1 VLLPPRCPFTISIPL
16 IVTMKAAA
24 YVVALAGL
32 AQAEEANPIEKII
45 QMIGDLETK
54 IIKEGEDA
62 QKVYEEFSE
71 WCEDTSKD
79 LMFEIKTGK
88 GEVADLK
95 ATIEKESANIQVQ
108 ESKIEELAGA
118 IATDEADL
126 KAATEIRTKEQAT
139 FEAEEKDLVETVDIL
154 ERAIGIIE
162 KEMNGGASMMQL
174 KKAGTITEVLGWM
187 VQAQSLTGSDA
198 HKLTALIQSSN
209 DDDSE
214 GAPDP
219 AAYEN
224 QSGGVID
231 TMNDLLEK
239 AQGQLE
245 STRATETANVQNFEM
260 LKQSL
265 TDEIKFANKE
275 MDEAK
280 KSKAESEEAKATAE
294 GDLDVTSKGLAEDV
308 KALAELHHN
317 CMTKA
322 SDFEAETTS
331 RGEELKALAM
341 AKKIIKETTSGAAGQ
356 SYGMFLQTGS
366 GNSEAVRFVRQ
377 LAKKQRSTSLGQLA
391 SRMASEVRFGTGS
404 QADIFAKIKGLVTD
418 MIEKLE
424 AEAEADA
431 TKKAYCDK
439 ELAETNTKK
448 DDKTAEIEKLTAKI
462 EQQAAQSAKLKEEI
476 ATLEGELAAL
486 VREQAEMDKIRAEE
500 KAQWEVNSAEMEKGL
515 NGIKLALKVLNE
527 YYAKADKAHSSGDGA
542 STGIIGL
549 LEVAES
555 DFSKGLTEMNAAEE
569 TAQNTYDQESKEN
582 EIEKTTKNQ
591 DVKYKTKE
599 STGLDKS
606 NAELT
611 SDKENVEVEL
621 SAVAEY
627 LKKIEDECIAK
638 PETYEDR
645 KARREA
651 EIAGLKEAL
660 TVLESE
666 TAFIQKK
673 SSRTLRGTKRH

>member
-1 VLLPPRCPFTISIPL
+1 
-16 IVTMKAAA
+16 MKAAA

-95 ATIEKESANIQVQ
+95 AAIEKEAANIQVQ

-377 LAKKQRSTSLGQLA
+377 LAKKQRSSSLGQLA

-500 KAQWEVNSAEMEKGL
+500 KSQWEVNSAEMEKGL

>member
-1 VLLPPRCPFTISIPL
+1 VPPRSPFTISSPL

-32 AQAEEANPIEKII
+32 AQAEEASPIEKII

-95 ATIEKESANIQVQ
+95 ATIEKESANIAVQV
-108 ESKIEELAGA
+108 SKIEELAGS

-139 FEAEEKDLVETVDIL
+139 FEAEEKDLVETVDII

-162 KEMNGGASMMQL
+162 KEMAGGASMMQL
-174 KKAGTITEVLGWM
+174 TKAGTITQVLGSM
-187 VQAQSLTGSDA
+187 VQAQSLSGSDA

-209 DDDSE
+209 DDEAD

-224 QSGGVID
+224 QSGGIID

-239 AQGQLE
+239 SQTQLD

-280 KSKAESEEAKATAE
+280 KSKAESEEGKATAE
-294 GDLDVTSKGLAEDV
+294 GDLEVTSKALAEDV
-308 KALAELHHN
+308 KALADLHHN

-331 RGEELKALAM
+331 RGEELKALAT
-341 AKKIIKETTSGAAGQ
+341 AKKIIIEATSFGQ
-356 SYGMFLQTGS
+356 VSFLQTGS
-366 GNSEAVRFVRQ
+366 GNSAAVRFVRQ
-377 LAKKQRSTSLGQLA
+377 LAKKQRSSSLSQLA

-404 QADIFAKIKGLVTD
+404 QADIFAKIKGLVSD

-462 EQQAAQSAKLKEEI
+462 EQQAAQAAKLKEEV
-476 ATLEGELAAL
+476 ATLESELAAL

-549 LEVAES
+549 LEVCES

-582 EIEKTTKNQ
+582 EIEKTTKQQ

-599 STGLDKS
+599 ATGLDKS

-621 SAVAEY
+621 SAVNEY

-660 TVLESE
+660 TVLENE

>member
-1 VLLPPRCPFTISIPL
+1 
-16 IVTMKAAA
+16 MKAATLA
-24 YVVALAGL
+24 VSFAVV
-32 AQAEEANPIEKII
+32 AQAEEANPIAKII

-88 GEVADLK
+88 GEVADLN
-95 ATIEKESANIQVQ
+95 AAIEKEAANIQVQ
-108 ESKIEELAGA
+108 ESKIEELAGSIA
-118 IATDEADL
+118 IDEADL
-126 KAATEIRTKEQAT
+126 KAATEIRNKEQAT

-187 VQAQSLTGSDA
+187 VQAQSLSGSDA

-209 DDDSE
+209 DDEAD

-224 QSGGVID
+224 QSGGIID

-239 AQGQLE
+239 SQTQLD

-280 KSKAESEEAKATAE
+280 KSKAESEEGKATAE
-294 GDLDVTSKGLAEDV
+294 GDLEVTSKALSEDV
-308 KALAELHHN
+308 KALADLHHN

-322 SDFEAETTS
+322 SDFEAEVTS
-331 RGEELKALAM
+331 RGEELKALAT
-341 AKKIIKETTSGAAGQ
+341 AKKIIKDTTSGAASQ
-356 SYGMFLQTGS
+356 SYDFLQMSSGS
-366 GNSEAVRFVRQ
+366 SDAVHFVRQ
-377 LAKKQRSTSLGQLA
+377 LAKKQRSSMLAQLA

-404 QADIFAKIKGLVTD
+404 QADIFGKIKGLITD

-448 DDKTAEIEKLTAKI
+448 DDKTAEIEKLSAKI
-462 EQQAAQSAKLKEEI
+462 EQQTAHSAKLKEEV
-476 ATLEGELAAL
+476 ATLESELAAL

-527 YYAKADKAHSSGDGA
+527 YYAKADKAHSSSDGA

-549 LEVAES
+549 LEVCES

-569 TAQNTYDQESKEN
+569 TAQNTYEQESKEN
-582 EIEKTTKNQ
+582 EIEKTTKEQ

-599 STGLDKS
+599 ATGLDKS

-621 SAVAEY
+621 SAVNEY

-651 EIAGLKEAL
+651 EIAGLKDAL
-660 TVLESE
+660 TVLENE
-666 TAFIQKK
+666 TAFIQK
-673 SSRTLRGTKRH
+673 SSHTLRGTKRH

>member
-1 VLLPPRCPFTISIPL
+1 V
-16 IVTMKAAA
+16 
-24 YVVALAGL
+24 AGL
-32 AQAEEANPIEKII
+32 VTVNASQANPIEKII
-45 QMIGDLETK
+45 EMIGDLETK
-54 IIKEGEDA
+54 IIAEGEAA
-62 QKVYEEFSE
+62 QKTYEEFSE

-108 ESKIEELAGA
+108 DSKIEELAGS

-126 KAATEIRTKEQAT
+126 KSATEIRNKEQAT
-139 FEAEEKDLVETVDIL
+139 FQAEETDLVETVDIL

-174 KKAGTITEVLGWM
+174 KKAGTVTEVLGWM
-187 VQAQSLTGSDA
+187 VQAQSLSGADA
-198 HKLTALIQSSN
+198 HKLTALVQSSQSS
-209 DDDSE
+209 DEEDS

-219 AAYEN
+219 AAFEN
-224 QSGGVID
+224 QSGGIID
-231 TMNDLLEK
+231 TMNGLLEK
-239 AQGQLE
+239 SQEQLD

-275 MDEAK
+275 KDEAA
-280 KSKAESEEAKATAE
+280 KAKAASEEAKATAE
-294 GDLDVTSKGLAEDV
+294 GDLDVTSKGLAEDT

-331 RGEELKALAM
+331 RGEELKALAT
-341 AKKIIKETTSGAAGQ
+341 AKKIIIEATSLAQ
-356 SYGMFLQTGS
+356 VSFIQTSARS
-366 GNSEAVRFVRQ
+366 GDSEAVRFVRH
-377 LAKKQRSTSLGQLA
+377 LAQKQSSSLLAQLA
-391 SRMASEVRFGTGS
+391 SRMASEIRFGSGS
-404 QADIFAKIKGLVTD
+404 QDDIFAKIKGLITD
-418 MIEKLE
+418 MVAKLE

-439 ELAETNTKK
+439 ELAETNQKK
-448 DDKTAEIEKLTAKI
+448 DDKTAEIEKLSAKI
-462 EQQAAQSAKLKEEI
+462 EQQAAQAAKLKGEI
-476 ATLEGELAAL
+476 ATLESELAAL
-486 VREQAEMDKIRAEE
+486 IRAQATMDKIRAEE
-500 KAQWEVNSAEMEKGL
+500 KAAWEVNSAETEKGL

-555 DFSKGLTEMNAAEE
+555 DFAKGLAEMNAAEE
-569 TAQNTYDQESKEN
+569 TAAAAYEQETKEN
-582 EIEKTTKNQ
+582 EILKVTKEQ

-599 STGLDKS
+599 ATGLEKS

-660 TVLESE
+660 TVLENE
-666 TAFIQKK
+666 TAFIQKGTT
-673 SSRTLRGTKRH
+673 RVLRGTKHHF

>member
-1 VLLPPRCPFTISIPL
+1 
-16 IVTMKAAA
+16 
-24 YVVALAGL
+24 VAFAGL
-32 AQAEEANPIEKII
+32 AHAEEANPIEKII
-45 QMIGDLETK
+45 QMISDLETK
-54 IIKEGEDA
+54 IIGEGEAA
-62 QKVYEEFSE
+62 QKTYEEFSE

-95 ATIEKESANIQVQ
+95 ASIEKEAANIAVQ
-108 ESKIEELAGA
+108 ESKIEELAGG

-187 VQAQSLTGSDA
+187 VQAQSLSGADA
-198 HKLTALIQSSN
+198 RKLTALVQTTSN
-209 DDDSE
+209 DDDE

-224 QSGGVID
+224 QSGGIID

-239 AQGQLE
+239 AQTQLE
-245 STRATETANVQNFEM
+245 SARATETANVQNFEM

-280 KSKAESEEAKATAE
+280 KSKAESEETKATAE
-294 GDLDVTSKGLAEDV
+294 GDLDVTSKGLSEDV

-331 RGEELKALAM
+331 RGEELKALAT
-341 AKKIIKETTSGAAGQ
+341 AKKIIKETTGGAASQ
-356 SYGMFLQTGS
+356 SYGFFLQTGS
-366 GNSEAVRFVRQ
+366 ANNAAVRFVRQ
-377 LAKKQRSTSLGQLA
+377 LAKKQHSVMLGQLA
-391 SRMASEVRFGTGS
+391 SRMASEVRFGSGS
-404 QADIFAKIKGLVTD
+404 EADIFAKIKGLISD

-439 ELAETNTKK
+439 ELAETNAKK

-462 EQQAAQSAKLKEEI
+462 EQQKAQSAKLKEEV
-476 ATLEGELAAL
+476 ATLESELAAL

-527 YYAKADKAHSSGDGA
+527 YYAKADKAHDSGDGA

-569 TAQNTYDQESKEN
+569 TAQNTYDQETKEN
-582 EIEKTTKNQ
+582 EIEKTTKEQ

-621 SAVAEY
+621 SAVNEY

-638 PETYEDR
+638 PETYEER

-660 TVLESE
+660 TVLEE
-666 TAFIQKK
+666 QTAFVQTK

>member
-1 VLLPPRCPFTISIPL
+1 
-16 IVTMKAAA
+16 
-24 YVVALAGL
+24 
-32 AQAEEANPIEKII
+32 
-45 QMIGDLETK
+45 
-54 IIKEGEDA
+54 
-62 QKVYEEFSE
+62 
-71 WCEDTSKD
+71 
-79 LMFEIKTGK
+79 
-88 GEVADLK
+88 
-95 ATIEKESANIQVQ
+95 
-108 ESKIEELAGA
+108 
-118 IATDEADL
+118 
-126 KAATEIRTKEQAT
+126 
-139 FEAEEKDLVETVDIL
+139 
-154 ERAIGIIE
+154 
-162 KEMNGGASMMQL
+162 MMQL
-174 KKAGTITEVLGWM
+174 KKAGTVTEVLGWM
-187 VQAQSLTGSDA
+187 VQAQSLSGADA
-198 HKLTALIQSSN
+198 HKLTALVQSSQSS
-209 DDDSE
+209 DDEDS

-219 AAYEN
+219 AAFEN
-224 QSGGVID
+224 QSGGIID
-231 TMNDLLEK
+231 TMNGLLEK
-239 AQGQLE
+239 SQEQLD

-275 MDEAK
+275 KDEAA
-280 KSKAESEEAKATAE
+280 KAKAASEEAKATAE
-294 GDLDVTSKGLAEDV
+294 GDLDVTSKGLAEDT

-331 RGEELKALAM
+331 RGEELKALAT
-341 AKKIIKETTSGAAGQ
+341 AKKIIIEATSLAQ
-356 SYGMFLQTGS
+356 VSFIQTSARS
-366 GNSEAVRFVRQ
+366 GDSEAVRFVRH
-377 LAKKQRSTSLGQLA
+377 LAQKQSSSLLAQLA
-391 SRMASEVRFGTGS
+391 SRMASEIRFGSGS
-404 QADIFAKIKGLVTD
+404 QDDIFAKIKGLITD
-418 MIEKLE
+418 MVAKLE

-439 ELAETNTKK
+439 ELAETNQKK
-448 DDKTAEIEKLTAKI
+448 DDKTAEIEKLSAKI
-462 EQQAAQSAKLKEEI
+462 EQQAAQAAKLKGEI
-476 ATLEGELAAL
+476 ATLESELAAL
-486 VREQAEMDKIRAEE
+486 IRAQATMDKIRAEE
-500 KAQWEVNSAEMEKGL
+500 KAAWEVNSAETEKGL

-555 DFSKGLTEMNAAEE
+555 DFAKGLAEMNAAEE
-569 TAQNTYDQESKEN
+569 TAAAAYEQETKEN
-582 EIEKTTKNQ
+582 EILKVTKEQ

-599 STGLDKS
+599 ATGLEKS

-660 TVLESE
+660 TVLENE
-666 TAFIQKK
+666 TAFIQKGTT
-673 SSRTLRGTKRH
+673 RVLRGAKHHF

>member
-1 VLLPPRCPFTISIPL
+1 VPPRCAFTISSL
-16 IVTMKAAA
+16 IVTMKAATF
-24 YVVALAGL
+24 VVALAGV

-95 ATIEKESANIQVQ
+95 ATIEKEAANIQVQ
-108 ESKIEELAGA
+108 ESKIEELAGS

-126 KAATEIRTKEQAT
+126 KAATEIRNKEQAT

-174 KKAGTITEVLGWM
+174 KKAGTVTEVLGWM
-187 VQAQSLTGSDA
+187 VQAQSLSGSDA

-209 DDDSE
+209 DDEAD

-224 QSGGVID
+224 QSGGIID

-239 AQGQLE
+239 SQTQLD
-245 STRATETANVQNFEM
+245 STRATETANIQNFEM

-280 KSKAESEEAKATAE
+280 KSKAESEEGKATAE
-294 GDLDVTSKGLAEDV
+294 GDLEVTSKSLSEDV
-308 KALAELHHN
+308 KALADLHHN

-322 SDFEAETTS
+322 SDFEAEVTS
-331 RGEELKALAM
+331 RGEELKALAT

-356 SYGMFLQTGS
+356 SYGFLQMS
-366 GNSEAVRFVRQ
+366 SSNSDAVRFVRQ
-377 LAKKQRSTSLGQLA
+377 LAKKQRSSVLAQLA
-391 SRMASEVRFGTGS
+391 SRMASEVRFGSGS
-404 QADIFAKIKGLVTD
+404 QADIFGKIKGLITD

-439 ELAETNTKK
+439 ELAETNAKK

-462 EQQAAQSAKLKEEI
+462 EQQTAQSAKLKEEV
-476 ATLEGELAAL
+476 ATLESELAAL

-500 KAQWEVNSAEMEKGL
+500 KSQWEVNSAEMEKGL

-527 YYAKADKAHSSGDGA
+527 YYAKADKAHSSSDGA

-569 TAQNTYDQESKEN
+569 TAQNTYEQESKEN
-582 EIEKTTKNQ
+582 EIEKTTKEQ

-599 STGLDKS
+599 ATGLDKS

-621 SAVAEY
+621 SAVNEY

-660 TVLESE
+660 TVLENE
-666 TAFIQKK
+666 TAFIQK
-673 SSRTLRGTKRH
+673 STRTLRGTKRH

>member
-1 VLLPPRCPFTISIPL
+1 
-16 IVTMKAAA
+16 MKAAA
-24 YVVALAGL
+24 FVAFAGL
-32 AQAEEANPIEKII
+32 AHAEEANPIEKII

-54 IIKEGEDA
+54 IIGEGEAA
-62 QKVYEEFSE
+62 QKTYEEFSE

-95 ATIEKESANIQVQ
+95 ASIEKEAANIAVQ
-108 ESKIEELAGA
+108 ESKIEELAGG

-187 VQAQSLTGSDA
+187 VQAQSLSGADA
-198 HKLTALIQSSN
+198 RKLTALVQTTSN
-209 DDDSE
+209 DDDE

-224 QSGGVID
+224 QSGGIID

-239 AQGQLE
+239 AQTQLE
-245 STRATETANVQNFEM
+245 SARATETANVQNFEM

-280 KSKAESEEAKATAE
+280 KSKAESEETKATAE
-294 GDLDVTSKGLAEDV
+294 GDLDVTSKGLSEDV

-331 RGEELKALAM
+331 RGEELKALAT
-341 AKKIIKETTSGAAGQ
+341 AKKIIKETTGGAASQ
-356 SYGMFLQTGS
+356 SYGFFLQTGS
-366 GNSEAVRFVRQ
+366 ANNAAVRFVRQ
-377 LAKKQRSTSLGQLA
+377 LAKKQHSVMLGQLA
-391 SRMASEVRFGTGS
+391 SRMASEVRFGSGS
-404 QADIFAKIKGLVTD
+404 EADIFAKIKGLISD

-439 ELAETNTKK
+439 ELAETNAKK

-462 EQQAAQSAKLKEEI
+462 EQQKAQSAKLKEEV
-476 ATLEGELAAL
+476 ATLESELAAL

-527 YYAKADKAHSSGDGA
+527 YYAKADKAHDSGDGA

-569 TAQNTYDQESKEN
+569 TAQNTYDQETKEN
-582 EIEKTTKNQ
+582 EIEKTTKEQ

-599 STGLDKS
+599 ATGLDKS

-621 SAVAEY
+621 SAVNEY

-638 PETYEDR
+638 PETYEER

-660 TVLESE
+660 TVLEE
-666 TAFIQKK
+666 QTAFVQTK

>member
-1 VLLPPRCPFTISIPL
+1 
-16 IVTMKAAA
+16 MKAALFA
-24 YVVALAGL
+24 ALAGV
-32 AQAEEANPIEKII
+32 ATAEDANPIEKII

-108 ESKIEELAGA
+108 ETKIEELAGA

-126 KAATEIRTKEQAT
+126 KAATEIRDKEQAT
-139 FEAEEKDLVETVDIL
+139 FAAEEKDLVETVDIL

-174 KKAGTITEVLGWM
+174 KKAGTVTEVLGMM
-187 VQAQSLTGSDA
+187 VQAQSLSGADA
-198 HKLTALIQSSN
+198 HRLTALVQSSQTSD
-209 DDDSE
+209 DDDS
-214 GAPDP
+214 GAPEA
-219 AAYEN
+219 AAYSS

-239 AQGQLE
+239 SQTQLE
-245 STRATETANVQNFEM
+245 STRATETANLQNYEM

-280 KSKAESEEAKATAE
+280 KSKAASEEAKATAE
-294 GDLDVTSKGLAEDV
+294 GDLDVTSKSLGEDV
-308 KALAELHHN
+308 KALADLHHN

-331 RGEELKALAM
+331 RGEELKALAT
-341 AKKIIKETTSGAAGQ
+341 AKKIIKDTTAGATSQ
-356 SYGMFLQTGS
+356 SYDFLQTSAQS
-366 GNSEAVRFVRQ
+366 GNTQVVHFVRQ
-377 LAKKQRSTSLGQLA
+377 LAKKQRSPQLAQLA
-391 SRMASEVRFGTGS
+391 SRLASEVRFGTGS
-404 QADIFAKIKGLVTD
+404 QEDIFAKIKGLITD
-418 MIEKLE
+418 MVEKLE

-439 ELAETNTKK
+439 ELAETNQKK
-448 DDKTAEIEKLTAKI
+448 DDKTSEIEKLVAKI
-462 EQQAAQSAKLKEEI
+462 EQQAAQSTKLKEEV

-486 VREQAEMDKIRAEE
+486 VRRQAEMDKIRAEE
-500 KAQWEVNSAEMEKGL
+500 KALYETNSAEMEKGL

-527 YYAKADKAHSSGDGA
+527 YYAKADKSHSSADGA

-549 LEVAES
+549 LEVCES

-569 TAQNTYDQESKEN
+569 TAQNTYDQETKEN
-582 EIEKTTKNQ
+582 EIEKVTKEQ

-599 STGLDKS
+599 HTGLDKS

-621 SAVAEY
+621 SAVNEY

-638 PETYEDR
+638 PETYEER

-651 EIAGLKEAL
+651 EISGLKEAL
-660 TVLESE
+660 SVLESE

-673 SSRTLRGTKRH
+673 STRTLRGAKRHF

>member
-1 VLLPPRCPFTISIPL
+1 
-16 IVTMKAAA
+16 MKAAA

-95 ATIEKESANIQVQ
+95 AAIEKESANIQVQ

-187 VQAQSLTGSDA
+187 VQAQSLSGSDA

-224 QSGGVID
+224 QSGGIID

-239 AQGQLE
+239 SQSQLE

-294 GDLDVTSKGLAEDV
+294 GDLDVSSKGLAEDV

-439 ELAETNTKK
+439 ELAETNAKK